1 MTSPLSSEAHGAEVA
16 ALAARL
22 LACRTDLARVLGEP
36 VHRLLAPERAADVAA
51 RWLDWRARRPE
62 RHPPPHFEAEITP
75 SPAAIV
81 AALPVLP
88 HGAGA
93 LAAVPTGELAS
104 ALARA
109 GWVPLLALAGVRT
122 TPASVVNGT
131 AVPPDDVDLLAAADR
146 PVGADGLSAA
156 ARALAKH
163 AARAVVG
170 GFWGVEAGGVAA
182 RNARARGIVARILA
196 SRTWWNAFGH
206 YRHEVVVEARE
217 PGGHGVRWS
226 RGGAELVGFLDPFD
240 PPGSNPPPQSELGP
254 GSSS

>member
-1 MTSPLSSEAHGAEVA
+1 MTPPHSSEVA

-22 LACRTDLARVLGEP
+22 VACRPDLARVLGEP
-36 VHRLLAPERAADVAA
+36 VHRLLSSERVADVAA
-51 RWLDWRARRPE
+51 RWLEWRACRPE
-62 RHPPPHFEAEITP
+62 CHPPPHFDAEITP
-75 SPAAIV
+75 SPAAV
-81 AALPVLP
+81 VEALPVLP
-88 HGAGA
+88 DGAGE
-93 LAAVPTGELAS
+93 LAVVPTGELAS

-122 TPASVVNGT
+122 TPASVVDGT

-146 PVGADGLSAA
+146 PASADGLSAA

-206 YRHEVVVEARE
+206 YRHEIVVEARE

-240 PPGSNPPPQSELGP
+240 PPGSSTLAQSEPGP